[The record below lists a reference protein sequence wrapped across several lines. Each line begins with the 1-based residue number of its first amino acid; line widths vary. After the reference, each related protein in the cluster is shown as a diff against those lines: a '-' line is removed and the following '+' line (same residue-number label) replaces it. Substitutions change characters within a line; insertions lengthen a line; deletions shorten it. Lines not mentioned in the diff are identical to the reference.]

1 MQVHTW
7 RYWKLSYAIL
17 LVTTPSATLYRP
29 LLLILFTVDRI
40 TVLENMLSE
49 NPDHDDAVRH
59 ALIDAYLHAGTASA
73 AVAMLTSMERVPP
86 LRRSQVLLR
95 AGRLQAALA
104 VLQDVPP
111 PVPADIQIQISVCLI
126 RQDRFAEAI
135 DALSRIVVQGD
146 DLTAAVNL
154 SCALLY
160 TNKSAKSIEVLEE
173 RLRRDPGRVVRH
185 TEAFAMLNTL
195 YEMTRDNPTREQEVL
210 ISIAQEYGPQV
221 PLPHGLDYA

>member
-1 MQVHTW
+1 M
-7 RYWKLSYAIL
+7 LSYAIL
-17 LVTTPSATLYRP
+17 QVTTPSATLYRP
-29 LLLILFTVDRI
+29 LLLILSTVDRI

-59 ALIDAYLHAGTASA
+59 ALIDAYLHAGTATA

-111 PVPADIQIQISVCLI
+111 VPADIQIQISVCLI

-135 DALSRIVVQGD
+135 DALNRIVAQGD